1 MQSLSLPVGVQLAK
15 GTRNGLT
22 TKSLVPGLVEFEGVL
37 RRNNGEDFRLW
48 DPFRSKIAA
57 GILKGLKDLGLE
69 RGHWVLYLGASHGY
83 TVSFVSDIIG
93 RESIIFALDIA
104 PRVVRDLVFV
114 ALHRPN
120 IAPIL
125 ANAAHPESFVDR
137 VCQVDWLFQDIA
149 QKDQVGIFLK
159 NIKWFLKDKGT
170 ACLSVK
176 ARSVNV
182 AKSPT
187 WVYDQVRQEL
197 EKHVDILEFIEL
209 DPYQRDHG
217 FFVVRKR

>member
-1 MQSLSLPVGVQLAK
+1 MQSISLPPGVQFFKGSGNALA
-15 GTRNGLT
+15 
-22 TKSLVPGLVEFEGVL
+22 TKSLVPGVVEFDGVVRKNNVGEL
-37 RRNNGEDFRLW
+37 RVW
-48 DPFRSKIAA
+48 DPYRSKIAA
-57 GILKGLKDLGLE
+57 SIVKGVKNIGL
-69 RGHWVLYLGASHGY
+69 RGGDWVLYLGASHGY

-93 RESIIFALDIA
+93 VKSIVFAVDIA

-114 ALHRPN
+114 ALNRPN

-159 NIKWFLKDKGT
+159 NIKWFLKDMGT

-182 AKSPT
+182 AKSPK

-209 DPYQRDHG
+209 DPCQRDHG
-217 FFVVRKR
+217 FFVVRKK